1 MSAVATP
8 VVLPSAVTEPDR
20 AGLRLLTLAH
30 VFTDLNQ
37 GVLPATIPF
46 LILHRH
52 LSLAAA
58 ATLILAAN
66 LLGSVVQLLFG
77 YLSDKRSTT
86 WVIPAALVVAAAGT
100 AMVGLAPSLPL
111 MLAGAMLAGIGVA
124 AFHPEGSR
132 FSNYFAG
139 HKRASGMSFFT
150 LGGYVGFA
158 IGPIVATPLIL
169 AFGLPGIALL
179 LVPAVIV
186 AGLLLREMP
195 RFNEVRRVAHRAH
208 RERPG
213 ADDWRGFGM
222 MAIVVALRSTAF
234 LAAVTFTE
242 VFAMHVT
249 HASPS
254 LGSFVLCALLLGGA
268 AGTIAGGRL
277 ADRIDRRRVVS
288 LSLGL
293 TMLSAAALALTG
305 AAFHLF
311 VLTAILAPIFGISL
325 GLSSGVLV
333 VVGQEYLPKH
343 IGIASGV
350 TLGLANTIGGI
361 AAPAFGRIGDAYG
374 LVMVFA
380 TIAAFAFLAL
390 ACSFLMPKP
399 NSASEAMSSRA

>member
-1 MSAVATP
+1 
-8 VVLPSAVTEPDR
+8 
-20 AGLRLLTLAH
+20 
-30 VFTDLNQ
+30 
-37 GVLPATIPF
+37 VLPATIPF
-46 LILHRH
+46 LVLHRH

-139 HKRASGMSFFT
+139 RKRASGMSFFT

-186 AGLLLREMP
+186 AGLLLREIP

-222 MAIVVALRSTAF
+222 MALVVALRSTAF

-254 LGSFVLCALLLGGA
+254 LGSLVLCALLLGGA
-268 AGTIAGGRL
+268 AGTMIGGRL

-288 LSLGL
+288 LSLAL
-293 TMLSAAALALTG
+293 TMLTAAALAFTG

-311 VLTAILAPIFGISL
+311 VLTAILAPLFGISL

-380 TIAAFAFLAL
+380 TIAVFALLAL

-399 NSASEAMSSRA
+399 NSARL